1 MAYHSLGA
9 GVLALAAL
17 ISGLTG
23 TLTAA
28 VVPAPVVGDLFLAF
42 RTSGGQGAST
52 SYIID
57 IGSDLTY
64 RNAAPGSILT
74 LAGLGNV
81 GADLSAAYGINWS
94 SRSDLYWGVFGARLG
109 VSSSVYASSE
119 QDPVGSSA
127 TAWPSLSQTARNA
140 TATSIID
147 VITGIGGYTGSEATV
162 NNPVGTLQ
170 LNSGSESSYFK
181 QVATAGTTDFGSLS
195 QWSGSGIEGDFGGGT
210 AGTALDLF
218 RIAGTQSANLGTFT
232 IGDNGGL
239 SFTAIPEPGA
249 VFLLG
254 GVMGL
259 LGLRR
264 RRA

>member
-1 MAYHSLGA
+1 MAYHSLGT

-17 ISGLTG
+17 VSGLTG

-28 VVPAPVVGDLFLAF
+28 VVPAPAVGDLFLAF
-42 RTSGGQGAST
+42 RTSGGQGSSI

-64 RNAAPGSILT
+64 RNATPGSTIT
-74 LAGLGNV
+74 VTGLGDV
-81 GADLSAAYGINWS
+81 GADLTAAYGISWS
-94 SRSDLYWGVFGARLG
+94 SRSDLYWGIFGARQG
-109 VSSSVYASSE
+109 VSSTVYASSE
-119 QDPVGSSA
+119 QDAVGSSA

-147 VITGIGGYTGSEATV
+147 VVSGIGGYTSSEATV

-195 QWSGSGIEGDFGGGT
+195 QWSSIEGGFGGGT

-218 RIAGTQSANLGTFT
+218 RISGTQSANLGTFT
-232 IGDNGGL
+232 IGGNGGL
-239 SFTAIPEPGA
+239 SFTAVPEPGA
-249 VFLLG
+249 IFLLG
-254 GVMGL
+254 GVAGL